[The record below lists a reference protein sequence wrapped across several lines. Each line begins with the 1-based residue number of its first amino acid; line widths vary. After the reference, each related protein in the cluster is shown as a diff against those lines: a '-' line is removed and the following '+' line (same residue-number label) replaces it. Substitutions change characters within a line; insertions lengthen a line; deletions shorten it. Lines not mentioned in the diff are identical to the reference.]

1 MGEDSLMVKKQA
13 EISSNKCQL
22 KQWDVRSAYY
32 SAWKAYFSTC
42 FLSYSM
48 TGYGIACY
56 FLISMGD
63 QEACAGSWASSL
75 QFFPG
80 FALHGPSWLKVP
92 PWASAT
98 SAWAAAGSFFQ
109 PPVRAALSCPKCAC
123 MSPRTGEKALAISSV
138 ADMCHIN
145 VYLSS
150 YSHRDISPIWQL
162 SSAMAVIRHYSER
175 DKNCRDKHHHTKQLR
190 QEAAFQSFIF
200 PKVSA
205 LYRLRFNN
213 ILWWWVPQLTFD
225 SFSPWWLTL
234 LQHSSAFCGIPTG
247 HG

>member
-1 MGEDSLMVKKQA
+1 MLLVDSAPNPHFFSWRGLSYLTGKRLGYRLFTRLSLFQRILKWPDRKKSEEIMGEDSLMVKKQA

-32 SAWKAYFSTC
+32 SAWKAYFSTR

-63 QEACAGSWASSL
+63 QKACAGSWASSL

-98 SAWAAAGSFFQ
+98 SAWAAPGSFFQ
-109 PPVRAALSCPKCAC
+109 PPVRAALFMPWVCLYVSKNW
-123 MSPRTGEKALAISSV
+123 GESLG
-138 ADMCHIN
+138 N
-145 VYLSS
+145 
-150 YSHRDISPIWQL
+150 
-162 SSAMAVIRHYSER
+162 
-175 DKNCRDKHHHTKQLR
+175 QLR
-190 QEAAFQSFIF
+190 CWH
-200 PKVSA
+200 VSHKRV
-205 LYRLRFNN
+205 LE
-213 ILWWWVPQLTFD
+213 
-225 SFSPWWLTL
+225 
-234 LQHSSAFCGIPTG
+234 
-247 HG
+247 